1 MNETSESNSPWQ
13 TEPFFNGTDMS
24 QALREQSSAWLKAQ
38 STIADAMQSMMSSWV
53 QWRQE
58 DAQAALQALQ
68 QIATS
73 RDPAG
78 VVSAYSAWFAGT
90 VERRKIELGSAKDEA
105 LRLATIGQQSM
116 RSLSLNEAGR
126 LRATSGAMAHSKP
139 ATKNAQQH
147 PLAKSHSETPKHAA
161 SG

>member
-1 MNETSESNSPWQ
+1 MNEKSEINSRWQ
-13 TEPFFNGTDMS
+13 TEPFLSGTDMS
-24 QALREQSSAWLKAQ
+24 EALREQSSAWLKAQ
-38 STIADAMQSMMSSWV
+38 SSIANAMQSMMSAWL

-58 DAQAALQALQ
+58 DAQSALQALR

-78 VVSAYSAWFAGT
+78 VVSAYSSWFADT
-90 VERRKIELGSAKDEA
+90 VERRKIELSSAKDEA
-105 LRLATIGQQSM
+105 LRLASIGQQSM

-126 LRATSGAMAHSKP
+126 LRATSGAVAHSNP
-139 ATKNAQQH
+139 AMKNAQQ
-147 PLAKSHSETPKHAA
+147 PLGRSHSETPKHAA

>member
-1 MNETSESNSPWQ
+1 MNETSEFNSPWQ
-13 TEPFFNGTDMS
+13 TEPFLNGTDIS
-24 QALREQSSAWLKAQ
+24 EALREQSSAWLKAQ
-38 STIADAMQSMMSSWV
+38 SSIADAMQSMMSSWV

-78 VVSAYSAWFAGT
+78 VVSAYSAWFTGT
-90 VERRKIELGSAKDEA
+90 VERRKIELGSAKEEA
-105 LRLATIGQQSM
+105 LRLASIGQQSM

-139 ATKNAQQH
+139 ATKNAQQ
-147 PLAKSHSETPKHAA
+147 PLGKSHSETPKHAA